1 MANINLNL
9 NLNTTVNFNFE
20 GVQGTAYKFR
30 EPTGVI
36 NIKKAGLDE
45 SFAKM
50 QKSPKQQSKSKA
62 KNEGKKDE
70 D

>member
-20 GVQGTAYKFR
+20 GVQGTAYRMR

-36 NIKKAGLDE
+36 NLKKTE
-45 SFAKM
+45 NSS
-50 QKSPKQQSKSKA
+50 QNQS
-62 KNEGKKDE
+62 
-70 D
+70 